1 MSSYYA
7 GYHGVACVLSVMEF
21 ENFLKKYIEKHP
33 EDGFTG
39 KNVDELYFDEFEFKR
54 SNDNGAFHIV
64 EISTDKADGMFLWP
78 FKTEDQE
85 DGGFKELRGKD
96 QYVVF
101 ADYSPDS
108 LEFIKDP
115 KYHSYAD
122 ILNEFKGKLEGYLS
136 DDFPWDE
143 RIRRYSYAMYA

>member
-1 MSSYYA
+1 MCFIRY
-7 GYHGVACVLSVMEF
+7 GIRKLF
-21 ENFLKKYIEKHP
+21 KKVYRKTSGRWFYWE
-33 EDGFTG
+33 
-39 KNVDELYFDEFEFKR
+39 NVDELYFDEFEFKR

-143 RIRRYSYAMYA
+143 RIGRYSYAMYA